1 MEMDSTAVI
10 NNMERRNKGASKE
23 ELKNVLQDLVQ
34 MVTEIDP
41 AGATRDFSVR
51 KSFVYYD
58 PYNPEVS
65 SSFAHL
71 KFEDDAKL
79 RASLVVQQHIETLD
93 DIESQMRGRNSRA
106 SVADIQ
112 RFEAIR
118 QMLDRLNDMKIIDA
132 QVLLKLY
139 NMYRYQVND
148 DESFVE
154 ATEQPSR

>member
-1 MEMDSTAVI
+1 
-10 NNMERRNKGASKE
+10 
-23 ELKNVLQDLVQ
+23 
-34 MVTEIDP
+34 
-41 AGATRDFSVR
+41 
-51 KSFVYYD
+51 
-58 PYNPEVS
+58 
-65 SSFAHL
+65 
-71 KFEDDAKL
+71 
-79 RASLVVQQHIETLD
+79 
-93 DIESQMRGRNSRA
+93 MRGRNSRA

-154 ATEQPSR
+154 VTEQPSL